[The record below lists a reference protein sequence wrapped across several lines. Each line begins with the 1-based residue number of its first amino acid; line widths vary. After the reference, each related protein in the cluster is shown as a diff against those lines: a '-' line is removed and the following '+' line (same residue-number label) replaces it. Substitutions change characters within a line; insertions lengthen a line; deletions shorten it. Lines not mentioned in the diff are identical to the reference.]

1 MMVSTRQ
8 IRLVGLAILG
18 TFLVFVLY
26 GASSSDSNS
35 EVTKDGSY
43 QLNNQ
48 QAASSVLTSNKL
60 IDSEVDDKK
69 DAAINNKIMQLGQPA
84 SSTSSS
90 ASSEVPSSDFDAAA
104 VFLQIRSLS
113 PMTIFSKSFCPYS
126 KRIKTL
132 LHDNYEITPEPTIV
146 ELDKHAN
153 GKELQKYI
161 EEITGRATVP
171 NVLVGALSDSR
182 GGADDFIKLHG
193 KDELLALLNAWG
205 NKKLAVKKIKAPS
218 NV

>member
-1 MMVSTRQ
+1 MVSTRQ

-182 GGADDFIKLHG
+182 GGADDFIKLHE